1 MVDFI
6 LTLIMLFVLMFC
18 EFIKAMLWVIC
29 MAFIIPY
36 LLCKHLIEKLRK
48 NFNRKRQ

>member
-1 MVDFI
+1 MIDFI
-6 LTLIMLFVLMFC
+6 LNLIMLFVLMFY
-18 EFIKAMLWVIC
+18 EFIKVMLWVIC

-48 NFNRKRQ
+48 NLITKRQ